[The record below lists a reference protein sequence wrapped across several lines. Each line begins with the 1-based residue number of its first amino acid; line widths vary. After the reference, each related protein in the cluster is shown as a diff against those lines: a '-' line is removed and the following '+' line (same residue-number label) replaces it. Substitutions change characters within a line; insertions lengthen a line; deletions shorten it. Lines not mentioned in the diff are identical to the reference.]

1 VAQFET
7 ALAKELTDHSN
18 ILQSL
23 EEERTQMAALKVA
36 HSDLLVKLQDLQ
48 ARHTQVESQLQALQ
62 QVDTSVIL

>member
-1 VAQFET
+1 VAQLET

-18 ILQSL
+18 ILQGL

-48 ARHTQVESQLQALQ
+48 TRHTQVESQLQALQ